1 MRRDRAR
8 IGGLIAALAMA
19 GAGGLHAQV
28 TRPHYGRVVGVVID
42 SLHNTPLAHADVQIE
57 GTARIAHSDGDGN
70 FHFDS
75 VPAGPIHLAVFHP
88 LLDSLG
94 LAIASP
100 RLTVRGGDTLLVTL
114 ATPSGTALAASECK
128 GVPRSRRRPH
138 T

>member
-1 MRRDRAR
+1 
-8 IGGLIAALAMA
+8 MA

-75 VPAGPIHLAVFHP
+75 VPAGPSTWPSFTRSSIRWASRLRHLH
-88 LLDSLG
+88 
-94 LAIASP
+94 
-100 RLTVRGGDTLLVTL
+100 
-114 ATPSGTALAASECK
+114 
-128 GVPRSRRRPH
+128 
-138 T
+138 